1 MIEPIQKKEEPAAS
15 KGRQLKERYEGHAK
29 VTGTA
34 RYAVDFA
41 LPRLVYG
48 FVVQSTIANGTI
60 VSIDRTVAER
70 SYGVLSVLTPFN
82 APKLPVVPTQ
92 TPGSHSLSLLQD
104 TSVFYNGQPIGIV
117 VATSLD
123 AARQAAAQ
131 LQVTYRPLPAK
142 LDFMGRLNEA
152 RPPRQ
157 PGRDPADT
165 GRGDFE
171 TLMGKAVATI
181 EETYSTPIQNHNSM
195 EPHSTV
201 AWWNGE
207 KLNLYDSTQSISGD
221 RQAVA
226 TVLGIPIENIRVQCP
241 YTGGGFGSKGTTWSH
256 VFLAAIAAKTVGRPV
271 KVALERKQMF
281 GPVGSRPATVQT
293 IRLGASNE
301 GKLLAVQHDVILHA
315 SVMEDFFEGSAVQTR
330 SLYACESNLT
340 SHRMVDMNLGVA
352 TNMRGPGEAT
362 GTAAFESAL
371 DELAHKL
378 KMDPIELRLVNYAEK
393 DEGRNLPYTSKHLR
407 ECYAQA
413 SERFGW
419 SRRNPIPGQ
428 RLEGNK
434 LIGYG
439 MASATRHA
447 NRSAA
452 QALVSILPNGRV
464 LVASGTQDL
473 GTGTYTI
480 MADTAAAALHIA
492 PELIE
497 VKLGDSMLPKS
508 PASTGSQSA
517 ASVCP
522 AVYAA
527 AQQAM
532 MQMLQLAT
540 VDAESSLYGRKL
552 EDLDTR
558 DGRVF
563 LKSAT
568 ATGETFVDLIVRSG
582 GNPVEAIKS
591 AEPGER
597 RASYAANS
605 FGAVFAEVAVDRDT
619 AMVKVRRV
627 VGTYDI
633 GTLMNDTT
641 GMNQLVGGIV
651 WGVSFAL
658 HEEALID
665 PVFGRTV
672 NENFAEYHVPSNPDI
687 GEIDVTVLNIPDTLF
702 NPLGARGIGEISITG
717 VSAAIANAIF
727 NATGK
732 RIRQFPITPDKIMN
746 SQMTTV

>member
-1 MIEPIQKKEEPAAS
+1 
-15 KGRQLKERYEGHAK
+15 
-29 VTGTA
+29 
-34 RYAVDFA
+34 
-41 LPRLVYG
+41 
-48 FVVQSTIANGTI
+48 
-60 VSIDRTVAER
+60 
-70 SYGVLSVLTPFN
+70 
-82 APKLPVVPTQ
+82 
-92 TPGSHSLSLLQD
+92 
-104 TSVFYNGQPIGIV
+104 
-117 VATSLD
+117 
-123 AARQAAAQ
+123 
-131 LQVTYRPLPAK
+131 
-142 LDFMGRLNEA
+142 
-152 RPPRQ
+152 
-157 PGRDPADT
+157 
-165 GRGDFE
+165 
-171 TLMGKAVATI
+171 
-181 EETYSTPIQNHNSM
+181 
-195 EPHSTV
+195 
-201 AWWNGE
+201 
-207 KLNLYDSTQSISGD
+207 
-221 RQAVA
+221 
-226 TVLGIPIENIRVQCP
+226 
-241 YTGGGFGSKGTTWSH
+241 
-256 VFLAAIAAKTVGRPV
+256 
-271 KVALERKQMF
+271 MF

-293 IRLGASNE
+293 IRLGASSE

-378 KMDPIELRLVNYAEK
+378 KIDPVELRLVNYAEK
-393 DEGRNLPYTSKHLR
+393 DEGRNLPFTSKHLR
-407 ECYAQA
+407 ECYVQA

-532 MQMLQLAT
+532 IQMLQLAT
-540 VDAESSLYGRKL
+540 ADAESSLYGRKP
-552 EDLDTR
+552 EDLGTH

-568 ATGETFVDLIVRSG
+568 TIGETFVDLIARSG

-597 RASYAANS
+597 RVSYTSNS

-619 AMVKVRRV
+619 AMVKARRV

-672 NENFAEYHVPSNPDI
+672 NENFAEYHVPSNADI